1 MDGEQALVTSVLR
14 VIECLD
20 IMFKRI
26 KSKSLTLQILSYAYH
41 ARDFVGNCHMLSK
54 GTRRFLVETHGYAD
68 RYIYPMRLMHVERVE
83 VVEGVAEVEQVVR
96 DDLS

>member
-1 MDGEQALVTSVLR
+1 
-14 VIECLD
+14 
-20 IMFKRI
+20 
-26 KSKSLTLQILSYAYH
+26 
-41 ARDFVGNCHMLSK
+41 MLSK